1 MRPCN
6 SATKPASQSLGRTGN
21 IACFDNSGTGSVNDI
36 LLITI
41 SGEDQPGVTAGITAI
56 LAEHSVNIL
65 DIGQAV
71 IHATLSMGVLVE
83 VPEGCEHQQ
92 VSEAVEAYA
101 RGCGMRV
108 RISPVSPASYGHWV
122 EGQGRARYIIT
133 LLARKITADQ
143 LSRVTAVV
151 SRHGLNIDEVNRL
164 SGRIP
169 LGDLPALSK
178 ACVEFSVRG
187 SLSDSATFRRDLLEV
202 AGALDVDLAFQQ
214 DNMYRRNRRLVAF
227 DMDSTLIEAEVIDE
241 LAALAG
247 VGEQV
252 SAITE
257 RAMRGEID
265 FSESFRARVGLLR
278 GLEEGALQRVAAQL
292 KITEGAEH
300 LISTLRTLGY
310 KTAIL
315 SGGFTYFARHLQD
328 RLGMDYVYANELDI
342 AEGVVTGNI
351 TGTIVD
357 GTRKAELLRQLA
369 VEEGIDLQQVI
380 AVGDGAND
388 LPMLSIAGLGIAF
401 RAKPLVKQSA
411 EQSISTLGLDAI
423 LYLLGFSDRYQNQGQ
438 V

>member
-1 MRPCN
+1 
-6 SATKPASQSLGRTGN
+6 
-21 IACFDNSGTGSVNDI
+21 VNNI
-36 LLITI
+36 LLISI
-41 SGEDQPGVTAGITAI
+41 SGEDQPGLTAGITAI

-83 VPEGCEHQQ
+83 VPQDSNEGQ
-92 VSEAVEAYA
+92 VSAAIEDYV
-101 RGCGMRV
+101 RQHSMRV
-108 RISPVSPASYGHWV
+108 RISPVSEDSYGQWV
-122 EGQGRARYIIT
+122 QGQGRARYIIT

-143 LSRVTAVV
+143 LARVTAVV
-151 SRHGLNIDEVNRL
+151 SRHGLNIDGINRL

-169 LGDLPALSK
+169 LGELPALSK

-187 SLSDSATFRRDLLEV
+187 LLQDADAFRRDLLET
-202 AGALDVDLAFQQ
+202 AGVLEVDLAFQE

-241 LAALAG
+241 LASLAG

-257 RAMRGEID
+257 RAMRGEMD
-265 FSESFRARVGLLR
+265 FSESFRARVALLQ
-278 GLEEGALQRVAAQL
+278 GLEEGALQQVANQL

-300 LISTLRTLGY
+300 LIATLRTLGY

-315 SGGFTYFARHLQD
+315 SGGFTYFAQHLQN

-342 AEGVVTGNI
+342 VDGVVSGNI
-351 TGTIVD
+351 KGVIVD
-357 GTRKAELLRQLA
+357 GARKAELLRQLA
-369 VEEGIDLQQVI
+369 REEDIDLQQVI

-423 LYLLGFSDRYQNQGQ
+423 LYLLGFSDKYQSQTQ
-438 V
+438 AP

>member
-1 MRPCN
+1 MN
-6 SATKPASQSLGRTGN
+6 N
-21 IACFDNSGTGSVNDI
+21 I
-36 LLITI
+36 LLISI
-41 SGEDQPGVTAGITAI
+41 SGEDQPGLTAGITAI

-83 VPEGCEHQQ
+83 VPQDSNEGQISDAIEGYVRQH
-92 VSEAVEAYA
+92 S
-101 RGCGMRV
+101 MRV
-108 RISPVSPASYGHWV
+108 RISPVSDDSYGQWV
-122 EGQGRARYIIT
+122 QGQGRARYIIT

-143 LSRVTAVV
+143 LARVTAVV
-151 SRHGLNIDEVNRL
+151 SRHGLNIDGINRL

-169 LGDLPALSK
+169 LGELPALSK

-187 SLSDSATFRRDLLEV
+187 LLQDVDAFRRDLLET
-202 AGALDVDLAFQQ
+202 AGVLEVDLAFQE

-241 LAALAG
+241 LASLAG

-265 FSESFRARVGLLR
+265 FSESFRARVALLQ
-278 GLEEGALQRVAAQL
+278 GLEEGALQQVANQL
-292 KITEGAEH
+292 RITEGAEH
-300 LISTLRTLGY
+300 LIATLRTLGY

-315 SGGFTYFARHLQD
+315 SGGFTYFAQHLQN

-342 AEGVVTGNI
+342 VDGVVSGNI
-351 TGTIVD
+351 KGEIVD
-357 GTRKAELLRQLA
+357 GARKAELLRQLA
-369 VEEGIDLQQVI
+369 REEDIDLQQVI

-423 LYLLGFSDRYQNQGQ
+423 LYLLGFSDKYQSQTQ
-438 V
+438 VP